1 MGENKR
7 EGGQKGVCLLSS
19 TFLNFC
25 ANPILGLTATEERKT
40 RLINVVMQVSSP
52 SSPSSFHP

>member
-19 TFLNFC
+19 TFLNFR
-25 ANPILGLTATEERKT
+25 ANPILGLTATEEAR
-40 RLINVVMQVSSP
+40 RDL
-52 SSPSSFHP
+52 